1 MGAREADA
9 APVPGDTARASLRD
23 LILVLADSKRLLGM
37 RYAGWILGAPEL
49 ETGIACASMAQDEWG
64 HGRLLY
70 ALLKDFGDDI
80 SRVEHDRDAGEYRNI
95 EVLDQPAESWSDL
108 VALNALVDA
117 ALAVQLEA
125 LTTSSYAPVRQR
137 VGKLLEEEH
146 FHAAHGAAWFRRLAQ
161 NDAGREA
168 LTQSAAR
175 VLPVLLRWFGPDAGA
190 NETLRAA
197 AVMNASGS
205 ELRARFVKRIEP
217 LLAGLDVDSSLHES
231 PDFTG
236 FDETRRRTSPGGPDA
251 ATISRVRGDKN
262 RVFLM
267 D

>member
-1 MGAREADA
+1 MAAPSVDA
-9 APVPGDTARASLRD
+9 APALGDDARASLRD

-70 ALLKDFGDDI
+70 ALLKDFGDDV
-80 SRVEHDRDAGEYRNI
+80 SRVEHERDANEYRNI
-95 EVLDQPAESWSDL
+95 EALDEPAESWSDL

-125 LTTSSYAPVRQR
+125 LTASTYAPVRQR

-146 FHAAHGAAWFRRLAQ
+146 FHSAHGAAWFRRLGG
-161 NDAGREA
+161 NEAGRQA
-168 LTQSAAR
+168 LSQSAAR

-197 AVMNASGS
+197 GVMNASGS
-205 ELRARFVKRIEP
+205 ELRTRFAQRIEP
-217 LLAGLDVDSSLHES
+217 LMAGLDPVPSLHDN
-231 PDFTG
+231 PDFTD
-236 FDETRRRTSPGGPDA
+236 FDETRRRTSSGGPDA